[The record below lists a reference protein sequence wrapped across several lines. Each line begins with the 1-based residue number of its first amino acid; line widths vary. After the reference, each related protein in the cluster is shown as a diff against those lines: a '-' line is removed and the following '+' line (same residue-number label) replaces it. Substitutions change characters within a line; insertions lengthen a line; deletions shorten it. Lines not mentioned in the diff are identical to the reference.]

1 MDEGK
6 RGEGSKYRYRDRV
19 FARAKNRTRDRK
31 WSATL
36 MKRSSSFLVNTFTVI
51 SRFSSCPPLSE
62 VGNLSLGMTVTKFD
76 KIKEKKKRKEGN
88 VWHRVRVVSLHIYI
102 YIPPISSKFFRFFL
116 ELRISL
122 FRGKEREEIRPSFF
136 KRDLWLFIWTKRER
150 ERIVK
155 KYLGI
160 SYLKKYNI
168 QYFLKIYQNIW
179 SLLSEVKL

>member
-76 KIKEKKKRKEGN
+76 KIKEKKKEKRRKCLT
-88 VWHRVRVVSLHIYI
+88 SSSSCFIIYIYI

-136 KRDLWLFIWTKRER
+136 KRGEGFMTFYLNKERER

-168 QYFLKIYQNIW
+168 QYFLKIYQNI
-179 SLLSEVKL
+179 

>member
-1 MDEGK
+1 M
-6 RGEGSKYRYRDRV
+6 
-19 FARAKNRTRDRK
+19 
-31 WSATL
+31 
-36 MKRSSSFLVNTFTVI
+36 
-51 SRFSSCPPLSE
+51 
-62 VGNLSLGMTVTKFD
+62 FD
-76 KIKEKKKRKEGN
+76 IEFELF
-88 VWHRVRVVSLHIYI
+88 HYIYI